1 MAKEPLFFKDEGAMG
16 DVFEVAKKIVEETR
30 LSRDERSRVATIT
43 EERLKQLTGKFIEY
57 DTING
62 QNNEYRIRI
71 HQLRVKLLKGELTPE
86 EAKKALDALAG
97 ERDELQKK
105 YAGLVE
111 LLDGQMK
118 NIDTEVDTLN
128 TRDANLTRQRDQYHS
143 ALHMEVKWL
152 AEGELKEIAVLKE
165 SLKKK
170 RDSLVEEKGLIF
182 NKKAEL
188 AESFSLV
195 EDVIGKKR
203 SRYVAAEDARASELD
218 FLARFDMKMNTF
230 PVKIFSPN
238 EGKTYTVNHWN
249 IHNHYDAGQ
258 VSSATGVSA
267 RTVLP
272 ANAGSVYAIDG
283 KSELSGVGLSENQL
297 DRLLASGEIKSYSYS
312 SWFGNTSYTL
322 GFGKKGKKVVAEAFS
337 YCNLKDYADLGF
349 DTRPVTLPT
358 LMQTL
363 QPIIKAA
370 ETGDYYHV
378 LGIASP
384 TGWDEGV
391 IAWVSGAA
399 FASRNVAVCLIDSV
413 LGEVYYNKNDNRI
426 LSYIDYFRHEFDRE
440 RVDKIKTVIR
450 ADFESVEYL
459 EFEKMFEKTK
469 EERFIIQLAF
479 YELERE
485 KVGRIKF
492 VEGVGMVF
500 MR

>member
-1 MAKEPLFFKDEGAMG
+1 MAKEPLFFKDEAAMG
-16 DVFEVAKKIVEETR
+16 DVFEVAKQIIEQTR

-43 EERLKQLTGKFIEY
+43 EDRLKQLTGKFIEY

-86 EAKKALDALAG
+86 EAKTALDTLAG
-97 ERDELQKK
+97 EREELQKK

-118 NIDTEVDTLN
+118 NIDAEVETLN
-128 TRDANLTRQRDQYHS
+128 TREATLMRQRDQYHS

-152 AEGELKEIAVLKE
+152 AEGELKEIAGLKE

-170 RDSLVEEKGLIF
+170 RESLVEEKALIF

-195 EDVIGKKR
+195 EDVIGKKTT
-203 SRYVAAEDARASELD
+203 RYVSADNARASELN
-218 FLARFDMKMNTF
+218 FLARFDMKMNAF
-230 PVKIFSPN
+230 PVRIFSPQ
-238 EGKTYTVNHWN
+238 EGKTYTVTDWKKHY
-249 IHNHYDAGQ
+249 HYDAGQ
-258 VSSATGVSA
+258 AAAAPVKDAAVP
-267 RTVLP
+267 VIP
-272 ANAGSVYAIDG
+272 VNAGSVYAIEHKD
-283 KSELSGVGLSENQL
+283 
-297 DRLLASGEIKSYSYS
+297 LAY
-312 SWFGNTSYTL
+312 
-322 GFGKKGKKVVAEAFS
+322 FGKPHKTVVAEAFS
-337 YCNLKDYADLGF
+337 YCSISDYADLGF
-349 DTRPVTLPT
+349 DTRAVTLTT
-358 LMQTL
+358 LMGVL
-363 QPIIKAA
+363 RPIIQQA
-370 ETGDYYHV
+370 EAGDYYHV

-384 TGWDEGV
+384 TGWADDV
-391 IAWVSGAA
+391 IAWVNGDGSGNAYL
-399 FASRNVAVCLIDSV
+399 SRNVAVCLIDSV
-413 LGEVYYNKNDNRI
+413 IGEIYYNRSDNRI

-440 RVDKIKTVIR
+440 RVEKLKPIIR
-450 ADFESVEYL
+450 ADFENVEYL

-469 EERFIIQLAF
+469 EERFIIRLAF

>member
-1 MAKEPLFFKDEGAMG
+1 MAKEPLFFKDDGAMG
-16 DVFEVAKKIVEETR
+16 DVFEVAKKIIEQTR

-57 DTING
+57 DTINA

-86 EAKKALDALAG
+86 EAKKALDALAA
-97 ERDELQKK
+97 EREELQKK
-105 YAGLVE
+105 YAGLVG

-118 NIDTEVDTLN
+118 NIDTEVETLN
-128 TRDANLTRQRDQYHS
+128 AREADLTRQRDQYHS

-152 AEGELKEIAVLKE
+152 AEGGLKEIAGLKE

-170 RDSLVEEKGLIF
+170 RDSLVEEKTLIF

-195 EDVIGKKR
+195 EDVIGQKR
-203 SRYVAAEDARASELD
+203 SRYVSAENARTSELD
-218 FLARFDMKMNTF
+218 FLARFDMKMNAF
-230 PVKIFSPN
+230 PVKIFSPH
-238 EGKTYTVNHWN
+238 ESKTYTVTDWKDHY
-249 IHNHYDAGQ
+249 HYDAGQ
-258 VSSATGVSA
+258 AAAAPVKDAA
-267 RTVLP
+267 DTVIP
-272 ANAGSVYAIDG
+272 ANAGSVYAIEHKDLAYLG
-283 KSELSGVGLSENQL
+283 KSH
-297 DRLLASGEIKSYSYS
+297 R
-312 SWFGNTSYTL
+312 
-322 GFGKKGKKVVAEAFS
+322 KVVAEAFS
-337 YCNLKDYADLGF
+337 YCNISDYADLGF
-349 DTRPVTLPT
+349 DTRAVTLTT
-358 LMQTL
+358 LMGVL
-363 QPIIKAA
+363 HPIIQEA
-370 ETGDYYHV
+370 EAGDYYHV

-384 TGWDEGV
+384 TGWADDV
-391 IAWVSGAA
+391 IAWVTGAA
-399 FASRNVAVCLIDSV
+399 YASRNVAICLIDSV
-413 LGEVYYNKNDNRI
+413 LGQVYYNKNDNRI

-440 RVDKIKTVIR
+440 RVDTIKTVIR

>member
-86 EAKKALDALAG
+86 EAKKALDALAA
-97 ERDELQKK
+97 EREELQKK
-105 YAGLVE
+105 YAGLIE

-118 NIDTEVDTLN
+118 NIDTEVETLK
-128 TRDANLTRQRDQYHS
+128 TREANLTRQRDQYHS

-152 AEGELKEIAVLKE
+152 AEGELKEISGLKE

-195 EDVIGKKR
+195 EDVIGKKTT
-203 SRYVAAEDARASELD
+203 RYVSADNARISELN
-218 FLARFDMKMNTF
+218 FLARFDMKMNAF
-230 PVKIFSPN
+230 PVKIFSPQ
-238 EGKTYTVNHWN
+238 ESKTYTVTDWKKHY
-249 IHNHYDAGQ
+249 HYDAG
-258 VSSATGVSA
+258 
-267 RTVLP
+267 TVAAP
-272 ANAGSVYAIDG
+272 PVKDAADKVIPVNAGSVYAIEHKDLAYFG
-283 KSELSGVGLSENQL
+283 KSH
-297 DRLLASGEIKSYSYS
+297 R
-312 SWFGNTSYTL
+312 
-322 GFGKKGKKVVAEAFS
+322 KVVAEAFS
-337 YCNLKDYADLGF
+337 YCNISDYADLGF
-349 DTRPVTLPT
+349 DTRAVTLTT
-358 LMQTL
+358 LMGVL
-363 QPIIKAA
+363 RPIIQQA
-370 ETGDYYHV
+370 EAGDYYHV

-384 TGWDEGV
+384 TGWADDV
-391 IAWVSGAA
+391 IAWVKGDGMGNSYL
-399 FASRNVAVCLIDSV
+399 SRNVAVCLIDSV
-413 LGEVYYNKNDNRI
+413 IGEIYYNQNDTRI

-440 RVDKIKTVIR
+440 RVDKIKKVIR
-450 ADFESVEYL
+450 VDFDAVEYL

-500 MR
+500 IR

>member
-16 DVFEVAKKIVEETR
+16 DVFEVAKQIIEQTR
-30 LSRDERSRVATIT
+30 LSRDERSHVATIT
-43 EERLKQLTGKFIEY
+43 EDRLKQLTGKFIEY
-57 DTING
+57 DTINA

-86 EAKKALDALAG
+86 EAKKALDVLAG
-97 ERDELQKK
+97 EREELQKK

-118 NIDTEVDTLN
+118 NIDTEVETLN
-128 TRDANLTRQRDQYHS
+128 TREANLTRQRDQYHS

-152 AEGELKEIAVLKE
+152 AEGELKEIAGLRE
-165 SLKKK
+165 SLKKR
-170 RDSLVEEKGLIF
+170 RDSLVEEKTLIF

-195 EDVIGKKR
+195 EDVIGQKR

-218 FLARFDMKMNTF
+218 FLARFDMKMNAF

-238 EGKTYTVNHWN
+238 EGMTHTLTSWE
-249 IHNHYDAGQ
+249 NHYHYDSGTGAGAGTK
-258 VSSATGVSA
+258 VAPGTDM
-267 RTVLP
+267 RTMPLNV
-272 ANAGSVYAIDG
+272 GSVYAIEKKG
-283 KSELSGVGLSENQL
+283 FGLHVEKGI
-297 DRLLASGEIKSYSYS
+297 REKGEDIGDSYYPPGSIVYS
-312 SWFGNTSYTL
+312 V
-322 GFGKKGKKVVAEAFS
+322 GFGKGNKKVVAEAFS
-337 YCNLKDYADLGF
+337 YCNIRDYADLGF

-358 LMQTL
+358 LMGIL

-370 ETGDYYHV
+370 EAGDYYHM

-391 IAWVSGAA
+391 IAWVTGAA
-399 FASRNVAVCLIDSV
+399 YASRNVAICLIDSV
-413 LGEVYYNKNDNRI
+413 LGELYYNKNDNRI

-440 RVDKIKTVIR
+440 RVNKIKTVIR
-450 ADFESVEYL
+450 ADFDSVEYL